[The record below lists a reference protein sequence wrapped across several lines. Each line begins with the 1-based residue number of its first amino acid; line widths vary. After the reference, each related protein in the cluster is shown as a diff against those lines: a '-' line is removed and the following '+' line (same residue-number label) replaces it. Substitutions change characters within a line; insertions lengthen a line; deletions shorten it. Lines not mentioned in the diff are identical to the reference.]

1 MMKTI
6 FLSFLIVISLLSGAI
21 AQELTGSWNGTLEVM
36 GQKLPLVFHFDLEGE
51 EWKGTMDS
59 PNQGAK
65 GIPLS
70 KVLFNGLML
79 NFELAVGSISYE
91 GLFVEEE
98 IKGTFKQSGMSFPLD
113 LVKDNN
119 QKNENKQVIRPQH
132 PEPPFEYS
140 EIPITFNNKKEGIQ
154 LKGLITKPVGNGP
167 FPAVVLVTGSGP
179 QDRNSEIFGHKPFLV
194 IADYLTNQG
203 IIVLRYD
210 ERGVGESEG
219 QFSSATSLDFKDDAI
234 FALEYLRSQSFVDNQ
249 KVGLIGHSEGGLIA
263 WLIGAEK
270 DKADFLIAL
279 APPVVPIPDLM
290 LKQTEDISRSSGSPQ
305 ELVNQQVSINK
316 KFYDLITHSKS
327 SDEALSKIPELVDE
341 IMSGYGIDKEVLEQ
355 QANSLSSTFE
365 KSINP
370 WFYNFI
376 KTNPEEYI
384 FKINVPTFAGF
395 GGKDLQVNAPQNGNR
410 LVELFQK
417 RSDLLELKV
426 YPDLNHLFQKAET
439 GAVSEYETIEET
451 FNLEVLRDIA
461 SFIYRFSGI

>member
-1 MMKTI
+1 MKTLI
-6 FLSFLIVISLLSGAI
+6 LSFLIFINFSTGTI
-21 AQELTGSWNGTLEVM
+21 AQELQGSWKGTLEVM
-36 GQKLPLVFHFDLEGE
+36 GQKLPLIFHFDLDGE

-70 KVLFNGLML
+70 KVLYNGLML
-79 NFELAVGSISYE
+79 NFELAVGGISYE
-91 GLFVEEE
+91 GLFVDEN

-113 LVKDNN
+113 LTKDINENN
-119 QKNENKQVIRPQH
+119 QNKQVNRPQH
-132 PEPPFEYS
+132 PKPPFEYL
-140 EIPITFNNKKEGIQ
+140 EIPIAFKNEKGGIQ
-154 LKGLITKPVGNGP
+154 LNGLITKPHGEGP

-179 QDRNSEIFGHKPFLV
+179 QDRNSEIFGHQPFLV

-203 IIVLRYD
+203 IVVLRYD

-219 QFSSATSLDFKDDAI
+219 QFSSATSLDFKDDAL

-249 KVGLIGHSEGGLIA
+249 KVGVIGHSEGGLIA
-263 WLIGAEK
+263 WLIGAERSK
-270 DKADFLIAL
+270 VDFLVAL

-305 ELVNQQVSINK
+305 ELVSQQVSINR
-316 KFYDLITHSKS
+316 KFYNLITTSKS
-327 SDEALSKIPELVDE
+327 SDEALSGIPDLVDE
-341 IMSGYGIDKEVLEQ
+341 IMSGYGLEKEILEQ

-384 FKINVPTFAGF
+384 SKINVPTFAGF
-395 GGKDLQVNAPQNGNR
+395 GGKDLQVNASQNGNR
-410 LVELFQK
+410 LVELFQL

-426 YPDLNHLFQKAET
+426 YPELNHLFQKANT
-439 GAVSEYETIEET
+439 GAVSEYEKIEET
-451 FNLEVLRDIA
+451 FNLEVLQDIA
-461 SFIYRFSGI
+461 FFINGISGI